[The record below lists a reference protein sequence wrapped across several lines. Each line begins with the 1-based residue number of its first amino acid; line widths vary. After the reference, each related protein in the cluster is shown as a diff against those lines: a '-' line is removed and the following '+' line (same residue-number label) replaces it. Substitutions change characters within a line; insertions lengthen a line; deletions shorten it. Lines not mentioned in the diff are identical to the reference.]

1 MTELSK
7 KRCVPC
13 EGKVPALD
21 AAAIQDL
28 SKQLDSRWKRIDDGK
43 ALQAQFDFKNY
54 WHTSA
59 FVSAVAYVAHR
70 EDHHPD
76 IAFGYKQATVKW
88 WTHAAGG
95 LTENDFICAAK
106 VDALVDRS

>member
-1 MTELSK
+1 MTDLNQ

-13 EGKVPALD
+13 EGKVAPLD
-21 AAAIQDL
+21 AEAIETL
-28 SKQLDSRWKRIDDGK
+28 SKQIHPRWKRIEDGK
-43 ALQAQFDFKNY
+43 VLQAQFDFKNY
-54 WHTSA
+54 WHTTA
-59 FVSAVAYVAHR
+59 FVNAVAYVAHR

-106 VDALVDRS
+106 VDALVA